1 MYQPEHTATAG
12 GEMAIQRRWYAI
24 RTYSG
29 HEVRVKQILDSE
41 IKRLGLDELV
51 PNVLIP
57 LEKVFEVRDGKKRT
71 RQKNFLPGYV
81 LVEAVLN
88 KKVKDLIQNTPSVIS
103 FVGTKTEP
111 TPLQPDEINKILDRV
126 EERKHVET
134 IVDAFREGDP
144 VKVIEGPFNNFSGV
158 VREVNMSKQKLKVE
172 VSIFGRKTP
181 VELDFSQVEMER

>member
-1 MYQPEHTATAG
+1 MYEPEHTAAAG

-29 HEVRVKQILDSE
+29 HEARVKQILDSE

-134 IVDAFREGDP
+134 IIDAFREGDP

>member
-1 MYQPEHTATAG
+1 MSTSEST
-12 GEMAIQRRWYAI
+12 IQKRWYAI

-29 HEVRVKQILDSE
+29 HEARVKQLLESE
-41 IKRLGLDELV
+41 VARLGLSELV
-51 PNVLIP
+51 SNVLIP

-81 LVEAVLN
+81 LIETVLT
-88 KKVKDLIQNTPSVIS
+88 KKIKDIIQNTPSVIN

-111 TPLQPDEINKILDRV
+111 TPLQPDEVSKILDRV

-134 IVDAFREGDP
+134 IAEQFREGDP
-144 VKVIEGPFNNFSGV
+144 VKVIDGPFNNFSGF

-181 VELDFSQVEMER
+181 VELDFSQVEIER

>member
-1 MYQPEHTATAG
+1 MTVEAQGAG
-12 GEMAIQRRWYAI
+12 APGESTVQRRWYAI

-29 HEVRVKQILDSE
+29 HEARVKQLLESE
-41 IKRLGLDELV
+41 VERLGLSELV
-51 PNVLIP
+51 PTVLIP

-81 LVEAVLN
+81 LVQAILT
-88 KKVKDLIQNTPSVIS
+88 KKVKDIIQNTPSVIS

-111 TPLQPDEINKILDRV
+111 VPLQPDEINKILDRV

-134 IVDAFREGDP
+134 IVDAYREGDP
-144 VKVIEGPFNNFSGV
+144 VKVIDGPFNTFTGV

-181 VELDFSQVEMER
+181 VELDFSQVELER

>member
-1 MYQPEHTATAG
+1 MHEPEYTTTAG

-29 HEVRVKQILDSE
+29 HEARVKQILDSE
-41 IKRLGLDELV
+41 IKRLGLGELV

-111 TPLQPDEINKILDRV
+111 TPLQPVEINKILDRI

>member
-1 MYQPEHTATAG
+1 MSTNETT
-12 GEMAIQRRWYAI
+12 IQKRWYAI

-29 HEVRVKQILDSE
+29 HEARVKQLLESE
-41 IKRLGLDELV
+41 VGRLGLQEYV
-51 PNVLIP
+51 PTVLIP

-88 KKVKDLIQNTPSVIS
+88 KKVKDLIQNTPSVIN

-111 TPLQPDEINKILDRV
+111 TALQPEEISKILDRI

-134 IVDAFREGDP
+134 IVDSFREGDP
-144 VKVIEGPFNNFSGV
+144 VKVIDGPFNNFSGF
-158 VREVNMSKQKLKVE
+158 VREVNASKQKLKVE

-181 VELDFSQVEMER
+181 VELDFSQVEIER

>member
-1 MYQPEHTATAG
+1 MSTSENT
-12 GEMAIQRRWYAI
+12 IQKRWYAI

-29 HEVRVKQILDSE
+29 HEARVKQLLESE
-41 IKRLGLDELV
+41 VARLQLTEYV
-51 PNVLIP
+51 PTVLIP
-57 LEKVFEVRDGKKRT
+57 LEKVYEVRDGKKRT

-88 KKVKDLIQNTPSVIS
+88 KRVKDLIQNTPSVIN

-111 TPLQPDEINKILDRV
+111 APLQPDEISRILDRI

-134 IVDAFREGDP
+134 IVESFREGDP
-144 VKVIEGPFNNFSGV
+144 VKVIDGPFNNFSGF

-181 VELDFSQVEMER
+181 VELDFSQVEIER